1 MAGIYIPG
9 MEMPRACV
17 WREAGYL
24 MHCPLYD
31 IDGYC
36 GVIHSEACHK
46 EEERHPD
53 CSLVHV
59 PDHGKLIDAD
69 ALADRLENDRKFA
82 LHAMMEAH
90 KKSDGYTREDYLFDR
105 NGDMISILRN
115 QAAVIPADKKE
126 EK

>member
-9 MEMPRACV
+9 MEMPVGHNESSFGIDAD
-17 WREAGYL
+17 G
-24 MHCPLYD
+24 HPLLAVYT
-31 IDGYC
+31 
-36 GVIHSEACHK
+36 EKNK
-46 EEERHPD
+46 EPEIYYIIP
-53 CSLVHV
+53 V
-59 PDHGKLIDAD
+59 PDHGRLIDAD
-69 ALADRLENDRKFA
+69 TLADRLEKDRTFI

-105 NGDMISILRN
+105 NGDFISILRN